1 MLLLFCGGG
10 IVLTFFLLFVFLL
23 FFFFFFFFFISFWQE
38 DRSCQERPKH
48 VNQRSQRPLQ
58 KQREESE
65 KVL

>member
-1 MLLLFCGGG
+1 MFVDVVV
-10 IVLTFFLLFVFLL
+10 VLRWWYRSD
-23 FFFFFFFFFISFWQE
+23 FFFTLCFFTLFFFFFISFWQE